1 MIALVLDPEVL
12 ERINFCPCLRNLKA
26 SSCGRTLI
34 PGSGEI
40 LGLRDGRG
48 RVNSGLQWLNS
59 QHKQCLGMR
68 SFLFGEPEG
77 KHSYIC
83 SCNHCLV

>member
-1 MIALVLDPEVL
+1 MVALALGSVL
-12 ERINFCPCLRNLKA
+12 RILKA
-26 SSCGRTLI
+26 TSCGYTLI

-40 LGLRDGRG
+40 LGLQNGRE
-48 RVNSGLQWLNS
+48 RVNSGLQPLNM
-59 QHKQCLGMR
+59 QYKQYLGMR
-68 SFLFGEPEG
+68 SLLFWEPKG